1 MSGDSPSLS
10 FYKLESPDINLNQ
23 RLSSAL
29 LNEFATYLQQK
40 QVNNGSE
47 NTTAM
52 LSKFAE
58 FLEKSNKAPTK
69 DIPGIICA
77 ISIALESLVK
87 IMIFG

>member
-1 MSGDSPSLS
+1 MTGDSPSS
-10 FYKLESPDINLNQ
+10 SSNKRESTPNINPNQ

-47 NTTAM
+47 NTTTM
-52 LSKFAE
+52 LCKFAE
-58 FLEKSNKAPTK
+58 FLAKSNKAPTK

-77 ISIALESLVK
+77 ISTALELSK
-87 IMIFG
+87 NMIFG